1 MFLLAKFSNEY
12 CTSLDCFLGF
22 LEQHPKDQYIHNS
35 EFSNFDV
42 NFVVGFFFFS
52 NSKIRNFFQYYSE
65 NHHNHHIT
73 MLQMNMQ
80 YSGISQECTE

>member
-42 NFVVGFFFFS
+42 NFVVGLFFLVIA
-52 NSKIRNFFQYYSE
+52 K
-65 NHHNHHIT
+65 
-73 MLQMNMQ
+73 
-80 YSGISQECTE
+80 

>member
-1 MFLLAKFSNEY
+1 MKFSDGY
-12 CTSLDCFLGF
+12 YTSLDHFLGF

-42 NFVVGFFFFS
+42 NFVVDFFN

-65 NHHNHHIT
+65 NHHKHHIS
-73 MLQMNMQ
+73 MLRMNMQ
-80 YSGISQECTE
+80 YSGISQECPE